1 MPEIVTRRL
10 PADARPASWDDQAR
24 TFEAVISTGAPV
36 RRRDARGAFVEVLD
50 LSAVDLADLAG
61 LPVLDNHNRASA
73 RDTLGVIRS
82 ARREGGA
89 IIASIRL
96 GLADDIAPIAARAR
110 DGLLS
115 VSIGYREAARREATA
130 GGERVVTVVPAI
142 FEASLVAVPA
152 DRQARIRSST
162 MPDLREID
170 TPPLVPEPMPE
181 ADAARI
187 RSLGE
192 LADLPPSFA
201 EAQIAAGATV
211 EEARTA
217 ARAAMVERTRSA
229 PRIRVQSPAA
239 EDPAVRVRAMEDA
252 LFVRTAGGTP
262 SDAARPFMS
271 HTLRDLAREALALR
285 GVSTRGMADDELFRA
300 AHVASDFP
308 NLLTGVGSRMLMPAY
323 QAAQSP
329 LRTVLARQGSRND
342 FRTGSTLKL
351 GEVGALP
358 KVTESGEITHTSRA
372 EAASGYALDTYASIF
387 SISRKALINDDLGAF
402 RDWASAAGQASAQT
416 EANLLFALL
425 TQSSGAGPVMDDGK
439 RLFHVDHGNL
449 AGSGTNLSD
458 TAGLA
463 AARLA
468 LRTMKGLDGKTPI
481 AVTPKYLLVGPARET
496 AAEKLLASLNAAQV
510 SDVNPFAGKLTLL
523 VEPRITG
530 NGWYVFADPAQVPV
544 MEYAYLSSAPG
555 PQMSSREG
563 FDVLGTEF
571 RVVLDFGAGAVD
583 WRGAYRDAGA

>member
-10 PADARPASWDDQAR
+10 PADARPASWDDAAR

-36 RRRDARGAFVEVLD
+36 RRRDTRGAYTEVLD

-61 LPVLDNHNRASA
+61 LPVLDSHQRASA
-73 RDTLGVIRS
+73 RDTIGIVKS
-82 ARREGGA
+82 ARRESGA
-89 IIASIRL
+89 IVASIRL

-115 VSIGYREAARREATA
+115 VSIGYREAARREAIA
-130 GGERVVTVVPAI
+130 GGERTVTVVPAI

-152 DRQARIRSST
+152 DRQARIRST
-162 MPDLREID
+162 PMEPEIETEAPGLETPMPD
-170 TPPLVPEPMPE
+170 
-181 ADAARI
+181 ADQARI

-201 EAQIAAGATV
+201 EGQIAAGASI

-239 EDPAVRVRAMEDA
+239 EDPAVRLRAMEEA

-262 SDAARPFMS
+262 SEAARPLMS
-271 HTLRDLAREALALR
+271 HTLRDLAREALAIR
-285 GVSTRGMADDELFRA
+285 GISTRGMADDELFRA
-300 AHVASDFP
+300 AHTTSDFP

-323 QAAQSP
+323 TAAQSP

-342 FRTGSTLKL
+342 FRTGSTLRL

-372 EAASGYALDTYASIF
+372 EAASGYALDTFASIF

-402 RDWASAAGQASAQT
+402 RDWASAAGQAAAQT
-416 EANLLFALL
+416 EANLLWALL
-425 TQSSGAGPVMDDGK
+425 NQSSGAGPVMDDGV
-439 RLFHVDHGNL
+439 RLFHANHGNL
-449 AGSGTNLSD
+449 AASGTNLSD

-468 LRTMKGLDGKTPI
+468 LRQMRGLDGKTPI

-496 AAEKLLASLNAAQV
+496 AAEKLLATLNAAQV

-544 MEYAYLSSAPG
+544 LEYSYLSSAPG

>member
-36 RRRDARGAFVEVLD
+36 RRRDTRGAYTEVLD

-61 LPVLDNHNRASA
+61 LPVLDSHQRASA
-73 RDTLGVIRS
+73 RDTIGIVRS

-115 VSIGYREAARREATA
+115 VSIGYREAARREATV
-130 GGERVVTVVPAI
+130 GGERTVTVTPDI

-152 DRQARIRSST
+152 DRQAKIRSSN
-162 MPDLREID
+162 MPDLPEID
-170 TPPLVPEPMPE
+170 TPPLAPEAMPE
-181 ADAARI
+181 ADQARI

-201 EAQIAAGATV
+201 EAQIAAGATI

-229 PRIRVQSPAA
+229 PRIRVQSPAS
-239 EDPAVRVRAMEDA
+239 EDPAVRLRAMEDA
-252 LFVRTAGGTP
+252 LHVRTAGGTP
-262 SDAARPFMS
+262 SDAARPFMR

-285 GVSTRGMADDELFRA
+285 GISTRGMADDDLFRA
-300 AHVASDFP
+300 AHTTSDFP
-308 NLLTGVGSRMLMPAY
+308 NLLTAVGSRMLMPAY
-323 QAAQSP
+323 TAAQSP

-342 FRTGSTLKL
+342 FRQGSTLRL

-358 KVTESGEITHTSRA
+358 KVSENGEITHTSRA
-372 EAASGYALDTYASIF
+372 EAANGYALDTFASIF
-387 SISRKALINDDLGAF
+387 SISRKALLNDDLGAF
-402 RDWASAAGQASAQT
+402 RDWASAAGQAAAQT
-416 EANLLFALL
+416 EAGLLWSLL
-425 TQSSGAGPVMDDGK
+425 SQSGGAGPVMDDGV
-439 RLFHVDHGNL
+439 RLFHATHGNL
-449 AGSGTNLSD
+449 AASGTNLSD

-481 AVTPKYLLVGPARET
+481 AVTPKYLMVGPARET
-496 AAEKLLASLNAAQV
+496 AAEKLLASLNAATV
-510 SDVNPFAGKLTLL
+510 TDVNPFAGRLTLL
-523 VEPRITG
+523 VEPRITT
-530 NGWYVFADPAQVPV
+530 NAWYVFADPAQVPV
-544 MEYAYLSSAPG
+544 LEYSYLSSAPG